1 MGLKKKK
8 RLKEGSNSFLG
19 DNWTAANHTF
29 VVCAYGESR
38 YLEECLLS
46 LSIQTISSQIVIATS
61 TPNEMIDELAE
72 KFDIPVCVNY
82 GESGIAG
89 DWNFALSCAETP
101 LVTIAHQD
109 DVYSDRYVEWMLES
123 LNQVDKPLLYFTNY
137 GEIRNGEYIN
147 DSAMNDIKR
156 LLLKPLEIQSMQ
168 KAQVMKRGVISL
180 GNSICCPSVTYCMDA
195 LPRPVFSSGMRSN
208 LDWEAW
214 ERFSRLEGEFV
225 YDNRIGMY
233 HRIHNDSETSA
244 CIVDDTR
251 TKEDLMMLKKFWPDP
266 IANLINKAYTK
277 AQRYN

>member
-1 MGLKKKK
+1 MY
-8 RLKEGSNSFLG
+8 KE
-19 DNWTAANHTF
+19 TNHTF
-29 VVCAYGESR
+29 VVCAYGESPF
-38 YLEECLLS
+38 LEDCLLS
-46 LSIQTISSQIVIATS
+46 LSIQTNFSNAVIATS
-61 TPNEMIDELAE
+61 TPNGMIDELAK

-89 DWNFALSCAETP
+89 DWNFALSCAKTP

-109 DVYSDRYVEWMLES
+109 DVYSDHYVEWMLES
-123 LNQVDKPLLYFTNY
+123 LNQASRPLLYFTNY
-137 GEIRNGEYIN
+137 GEIRDSTYIDN
-147 DSAMNDIKR
+147 STMNSVKR
-156 LLLKPLEIQSMQ
+156 ALLKPLELKSLQGS
-168 KAQVMKRGVISL
+168 VLVKRGVISL

>member
-1 MGLKKKK
+1 MY
-8 RLKEGSNSFLG
+8 KE
-19 DNWTAANHTF
+19 TNHTF
-29 VVCAYGESR
+29 VVCAYGESPF
-38 YLEECLLS
+38 LEDCLLS
-46 LSIQTISSQIVIATS
+46 LSIQTNFSNAVIATS
-61 TPNEMIDELAE
+61 TPNGMIDELAK

-89 DWNFALSCAETP
+89 DWNFALSCAKTP

-109 DVYSDRYVEWMLES
+109 DVYSDHYVEWMLES
-123 LNQVDKPLLYFTNY
+123 LNQASRPLLYFTNY
-137 GEIRNGEYIN
+137 GEIR
-147 DSAMNDIKR
+147 DSAYIDNSTMNSVKR
-156 LLLKPLEIQSMQ
+156 ALLKPLELKSLQGS
-168 KAQVMKRGVISL
+168 VLVKRGVISL

-225 YDNRIGMY
+225 YDNCIGMY

>member
-1 MGLKKKK
+1 MY
-8 RLKEGSNSFLG
+8 KE
-19 DNWTAANHTF
+19 TNHTF
-29 VVCAYGESR
+29 VVCAYGESPF
-38 YLEECLLS
+38 LEDCLLS
-46 LSIQTISSQIVIATS
+46 LSIQTNFSNAVIATS
-61 TPNEMIDELAE
+61 TPNGMIDELAK

-89 DWNFALSCAETP
+89 DWNFALSCAKTP

-109 DVYSDRYVEWMLES
+109 DVYSDHYVEWMLES
-123 LNQVDKPLLYFTNY
+123 LNQASRPLLYFTNY
-137 GEIRNGEYIN
+137 GEIR
-147 DSAMNDIKR
+147 DSAYIDNSTMNSVKR
-156 LLLKPLEIQSMQ
+156 ALLKPLELKSLQGS
-168 KAQVMKRGVISL
+168 VLVKRGVISL

-208 LDWEAW
+208 LDWGAW

>member
-1 MGLKKKK
+1 M
-8 RLKEGSNSFLG
+8 KEEI
-19 DNWTAANHTF
+19 DHTF
-29 VVCAYGESR
+29 VVCAYGESPF
-38 YLEECLLS
+38 LEDCLLS
-46 LSIQTISSQIVIATS
+46 LSIQTNSSNVIIVTS
-61 TPNEMIDELAE
+61 TPNKMIDELAK
-72 KFDIPVCVNY
+72 KFDIPVCINY

-89 DWNFALSCAETP
+89 DWNFALSCAETS

-109 DVYSDRYVEWMLES
+109 DVYSDHYVEWMLES
-123 LNQVDKPLLYFTNY
+123 LDSAGNPLLYFTNY
-137 GEIRNGEYIN
+137 GEIRDGAYIDNSTMNG
-147 DSAMNDIKR
+147 MKR
-156 LLLKPLEIQSMQ
+156 KLLKPLEIQCLQ
-168 KAQVMKRGVISL
+168 GATAVKRGVISL

>member
-1 MGLKKKK
+1 MY
-8 RLKEGSNSFLG
+8 KE
-19 DNWTAANHTF
+19 TNHTF
-29 VVCAYGESR
+29 VVCAYGESPF
-38 YLEECLLS
+38 LEDCLLS
-46 LSIQTISSQIVIATS
+46 LSIQTNFSNAVIATS
-61 TPNEMIDELAE
+61 TPNGMIDELAK

-89 DWNFALSCAETP
+89 DWNFALSCAKTP
-101 LVTIAHQD
+101 LVTIVHQD
-109 DVYSDRYVEWMLES
+109 DVYSDHYVEWMLES
-123 LNQVDKPLLYFTNY
+123 LNQASRPLLYFTNY
-137 GEIRNGEYIN
+137 GEIR
-147 DSAMNDIKR
+147 DSAYIDNSTMNSVKR
-156 LLLKPLEIQSMQ
+156 ALLKPLELKSLQGS
-168 KAQVMKRGVISL
+168 VLVKRGVISL

>member
-1 MGLKKKK
+1 MY
-8 RLKEGSNSFLG
+8 KE
-19 DNWTAANHTF
+19 TNHTF
-29 VVCAYGESR
+29 VVCAYGESPF
-38 YLEECLLS
+38 LEDCLLS
-46 LSIQTISSQIVIATS
+46 LSIQTNFSNAVIATS
-61 TPNEMIDELAE
+61 TPNGMIDELAK

-89 DWNFALSCAETP
+89 DWNFALSCAKTP

-109 DVYSDRYVEWMLES
+109 DVYSDHYVEWMLES
-123 LNQVDKPLLYFTNY
+123 LNQASRPLLYFTNY
-137 GEIRNGEYIN
+137 GEIRDSTYIDN
-147 DSAMNDIKR
+147 STMNSVKR
-156 LLLKPLEIQSMQ
+156 ALLKPLELKSLQGS
-168 KAQVMKRGVISL
+168 VLVKRGVISL

-195 LPRPVFSSGMRSN
+195 LSRPVFSSGMRSN

>member
-1 MGLKKKK
+1 M
-8 RLKEGSNSFLG
+8 KEEI
-19 DNWTAANHTF
+19 DHTF
-29 VVCAYGESR
+29 VVCAYGESPF
-38 YLEECLLS
+38 LEDCLLS
-46 LSIQTISSQIVIATS
+46 LSIQTNFSNAVIATS
-61 TPNEMIDELAE
+61 TPNGMIDELAK

-89 DWNFALSCAETP
+89 DWNFALSCAKTP

-109 DVYSDRYVEWMLES
+109 DVYSDHYVEWMLES
-123 LNQVDKPLLYFTNY
+123 LNQASRPLLYFTNY
-137 GEIRNGEYIN
+137 GEIR
-147 DSAMNDIKR
+147 DSAYIDNSTMNSVKR
-156 LLLKPLEIQSMQ
+156 ALLKPLELKSLQGS
-168 KAQVMKRGVISL
+168 VLVKRGVISL

>member
-1 MGLKKKK
+1 MY
-8 RLKEGSNSFLG
+8 KE
-19 DNWTAANHTF
+19 TNHTF
-29 VVCAYGESR
+29 VVCAYGESPF
-38 YLEECLLS
+38 LEDCLLS
-46 LSIQTISSQIVIATS
+46 LSIQTNFSNAVIATS
-61 TPNEMIDELAE
+61 TPNGMIDELAK
-72 KFDIPVCVNY
+72 KFNIPVCVNY

-89 DWNFALSCAETP
+89 DWNFALSCAKTS

-109 DVYSDRYVEWMLES
+109 DVYSDHYVEWMLES
-123 LNQVDKPLLYFTNY
+123 LNRASRPLLYFTNY
-137 GEIRNGEYIN
+137 GEIR
-147 DSAMNDIKR
+147 DSAYIDNSTMNSVKR
-156 LLLKPLEIQSMQ
+156 ALLKPLELKSLQGS
-168 KAQVMKRGVISL
+168 VLVKRGVISL

>member
-1 MGLKKKK
+1 MEYRKI
-8 RLKEGSNSFLG
+8 
-19 DNWTAANHTF
+19 NHTF
-29 VVCAYGESR
+29 VVCAYRESPF
-38 YLEECLLS
+38 LEDCLLS
-46 LSIQTISSQIVIATS
+46 LSIQTNSSNVVIATS
-61 TPNEMIDELAE
+61 TPNEMIDGLAK
-72 KFDIPVCVNY
+72 KFDIPVYVNH
-82 GESGIAG
+82 GKSGIAG
-89 DWNFALSCAETP
+89 DWNFALSCADTP

-109 DVYSDRYVEWMLES
+109 DVYSDHYVEWTLES
-123 LNQVDKPLLYFTNY
+123 LNSAGNPLLYFTNY
-137 GEIRNGEYIN
+137 GEIRDGAYIDNSTMNG
-147 DSAMNDIKR
+147 MKR
-156 LLLKPLEIQSMQ
+156 KLLKPLEIQCLQGAM
-168 KAQVMKRGVISL
+168 AVKRGVISL

-195 LPRPVFSSGMRSN
+195 LPRPVFSSDMRSN

-225 YDNRIGMY
+225 YDKRIGMY

>member
-1 MGLKKKK
+1 MY
-8 RLKEGSNSFLG
+8 KE
-19 DNWTAANHTF
+19 TNHTF
-29 VVCAYGESR
+29 VVCAYGESPF
-38 YLEECLLS
+38 LEDCLLS
-46 LSIQTISSQIVIATS
+46 LSIQTNFSNAVIATS
-61 TPNEMIDELAE
+61 TPNGMIDELAK
-72 KFDIPVCVNY
+72 KFNIPVCVNY

-89 DWNFALSCAETP
+89 DWNFALSCAKTS

-109 DVYSDRYVEWMLES
+109 DVYSDHYVEWMLES
-123 LNQVDKPLLYFTNY
+123 LNRASRPLLYFTNY
-137 GEIRNGEYIN
+137 GEIR
-147 DSAMNDIKR
+147 DSAYIDNSTMNSVKR
-156 LLLKPLEIQSMQ
+156 ALLKPLELKSLQGSML
-168 KAQVMKRGVISL
+168 VKRGVISL

-195 LPRPVFSSGMRSN
+195 LLKPVFSSGLRSN

-233 HRIHNDSETSA
+233 HRVHEGSETSA

>member
-1 MGLKKKK
+1 MY
-8 RLKEGSNSFLG
+8 KE
-19 DNWTAANHTF
+19 TNHTF
-29 VVCAYGESR
+29 VVCAYGESPF
-38 YLEECLLS
+38 LEDCLLS
-46 LSIQTISSQIVIATS
+46 LSIQTNFSNVVIATS
-61 TPNEMIDELAE
+61 TPNGMIDELAK

-89 DWNFALSCAETP
+89 DWNSALLCAKTS

-109 DVYSDRYVEWMLES
+109 DVYSDHYVEWMLES
-123 LNQVDKPLLYFTNY
+123 LNSANNPLLYFTNY
-137 GEIRNGEYIN
+137 GEIR
-147 DSAMNDIKR
+147 DSAYIDNSTMNSVKR
-156 LLLKPLEIQSMQ
+156 ALLKPLELKSLQGS
-168 KAQVMKRGVISL
+168 VLVKRGVISL

>member
-1 MGLKKKK
+1 M
-8 RLKEGSNSFLG
+8 KEEI
-19 DNWTAANHTF
+19 DHTF
-29 VVCAYGESR
+29 VVCAYGESPF
-38 YLEECLLS
+38 LEDCLLS
-46 LSIQTISSQIVIATS
+46 LSIQTNFSNAVIATS
-61 TPNEMIDELAE
+61 TPNGMIDELAK

-89 DWNFALSCAETP
+89 DWNFALSCAKTP

-109 DVYSDRYVEWMLES
+109 DVYSDHYVEWMLES
-123 LNQVDKPLLYFTNY
+123 LNQASRPLLYFTNY
-137 GEIRNGEYIN
+137 GEIR
-147 DSAMNDIKR
+147 DSAYIDNSTMNSVKR
-156 LLLKPLEIQSMQ
+156 ALLKPLELKSLQGS
-168 KAQVMKRGVISL
+168 VLVKRRVISL

>member
-1 MGLKKKK
+1 MY
-8 RLKEGSNSFLG
+8 KE
-19 DNWTAANHTF
+19 TNHTF
-29 VVCAYGESR
+29 VVCAYGESPF
-38 YLEECLLS
+38 LEDCLLS
-46 LSIQTISSQIVIATS
+46 LSIQTNFSNAVIATS
-61 TPNEMIDELAE
+61 TPNGMIDELAK

-89 DWNFALSCAETP
+89 DWNFALSCAKTP

-109 DVYSDRYVEWMLES
+109 DVYSDHYVEWMLES
-123 LNQVDKPLLYFTNY
+123 LNQASRPLLYFTNY
-137 GEIRNGEYIN
+137 GEIR
-147 DSAMNDIKR
+147 DSAYIDNSTMNSVKR
-156 LLLKPLEIQSMQ
+156 ALLKPLELKSLQGS
-168 KAQVMKRGVISL
+168 VLVKRGVISL

>member
-1 MGLKKKK
+1 MY
-8 RLKEGSNSFLG
+8 KE
-19 DNWTAANHTF
+19 TNHTF
-29 VVCAYGESR
+29 VVCAYGESPF
-38 YLEECLLS
+38 LEDCLLS
-46 LSIQTISSQIVIATS
+46 LSIQTNFSNAVIATS
-61 TPNEMIDELAE
+61 TPNGMIDELAK

-89 DWNFALSCAETP
+89 DWNFALSCAKTP

-109 DVYSDRYVEWMLES
+109 DVYSDHYVEWMFES
-123 LNQVDKPLLYFTNY
+123 LNQASRPLLYFTNY
-137 GEIRNGEYIN
+137 GEIR
-147 DSAMNDIKR
+147 DSAYIDNSTMNSVKR
-156 LLLKPLEIQSMQ
+156 ALLKPLELKSLQGS
-168 KAQVMKRGVISL
+168 VLVKRGVISL